1 MTTSDYNDTAVKDI
15 CYNCGSPVAKQ
26 SYNYFRRLDYVTG
39 GKVWSKVWSK
49 GDTPVAFYY
58 ANRCRDH
65 VRLIEIAVRTE
76 YQGTGMGRKVLF
88 DLLAPYEAERA
99 VQAHVPHPYERG
111 RSWLLAAPRGK
122 DCGRERKR
130 LRNGDNNHIIIQL
143 WHIINHQDGLRR

>member
-39 GKVWSKVWSK
+39 GKGWSKVWSK

-65 VRLIEIAVRTE
+65 VRLI
-76 YQGTGMGRKVLF
+76 GRLQ
-88 DLLAPYEAERA
+88 LALRQHKSFHFAYLCLSQYRFC
-99 VQAHVPHPYERG
+99 VF
-111 RSWLLAAPRGK
+111 RSSAPRGC
-122 DCGRERKR
+122 DTCGKISFRCRHYSTSAQKVKQKMHKKC
-130 LRNGDNNHIIIQL
+130 LFF
-143 WHIINHQDGLRR
+143 

>member
-88 DLLAPYEAERA
+88 DLLARMKQNGLYKLTFRTPMNEDAHSFWLHLGARIVDVKGSDYEME
-99 VQAHVPHPYERG
+99 VTI
-111 RSWLLAAPRGK
+111 K
-122 DCGRERKR
+122 
-130 LRNGDNNHIIIQL
+130 
-143 WHIINHQDGLRR
+143 